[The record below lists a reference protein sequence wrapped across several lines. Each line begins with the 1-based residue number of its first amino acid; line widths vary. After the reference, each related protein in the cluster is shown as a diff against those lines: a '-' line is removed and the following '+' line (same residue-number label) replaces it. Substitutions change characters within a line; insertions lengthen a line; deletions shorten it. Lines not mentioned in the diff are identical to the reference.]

1 MEKYTTLYDVLIIG
15 AGPSG
20 SNAAIS
26 YKNLNP
32 NLKVGL
38 IDKSI
43 FPRDKSCGDAI
54 GPGVISALKRFNNQ
68 HILDNEPQVVSTTLY
83 GPENIGIQN
92 YIPEVKNK
100 EDSIVYV
107 IPRIDLDNRIL
118 NLAKDL
124 DVDVFEGY
132 SFVSFEKDS
141 DNKLVVEIK
150 NGDNITKLGTKI
162 LVGADGANSRVR
174 KQLNVNTNSDWHKAI
189 AIRAYIDSPNYL
201 EIFKERTLMFEINVS
216 AEKGYAWAFPSKGN
230 LLNIGIGVPLNI
242 FKKEKLDINV
252 LLQDFITQL
261 TNRGVVVENI
271 RDEKS
276 YLLPFASSRPKF
288 KNDINVALIGDA
300 SSMINPMSGEG
311 IFYGMEAG
319 YLLAKNTYNLIDS
332 SDLTKG
338 IADYEKAFSK
348 RFRKH
353 YLSCALARL
362 LLQSPFMT
370 KRLLKVASNDQNTI
384 DFVVELLF
392 DEAYLTFGEV
402 MKIVYKFLL
411 PSKLLFCY
419 QKTKRKRPD
428 LLN

>member
-32 NLKVGL
+32 DLKVGL
-38 IDKSI
+38 VDKSI

-132 SFVSFEKDS
+132 SFVSFEKDL

-150 NGDNITKLGTKI
+150 NGDNITKLGAKI

-332 SDLTKG
+332 PDLTKG

-411 PSKLLFCY
+411 PSKVLMLLS
-419 QKTKRKRPD
+419 K
-428 LLN
+428 N

>member
-68 HILDNEPQVVSTTLY
+68 HILDHEPQVVSTTLY

-150 NGDNITKLGTKI
+150 NGDNITKLGAKI

-332 SDLTKG
+332 PELSKG

-411 PSKLLFCY
+411 PSKVLMLLS
-419 QKTKRKRPD
+419 K
-428 LLN
+428 N

>member
-150 NGDNITKLGTKI
+150 NGDNITKLGAKI

-261 TNRGVVVENI
+261 TNRGVIVENI

-411 PSKLLFCY
+411 PSKVLMLLS
-419 QKTKRKRPD
+419 K
-428 LLN
+428 N

>member
-38 IDKSI
+38 IDKSV

-150 NGDNITKLGTKI
+150 NGDNITKLGAKI

-411 PSKLLFCY
+411 TSKLLM
-419 QKTKRKRPD
+419 
-428 LLN
+428 LLSKN

>member
-132 SFVSFEKDS
+132 SFVSFEKDL

-288 KNDINVALIGDA
+288 RNDINVALIGDA

-332 SDLTKG
+332 PELLKG

-411 PSKLLFCY
+411 PSKVLMLLS
-419 QKTKRKRPD
+419 K
-428 LLN
+428 NW

>member
-38 IDKSI
+38 IDKSV

-54 GPGVISALKRFNNQ
+54 GPGVISALKRFNNH
-68 HILDNEPQVVSTTLY
+68 HILNNEPQVVSTTLY

-150 NGDNITKLGTKI
+150 NL
-162 LVGADGANSRVR
+162 S
-174 KQLNVNTNSDWHKAI
+174 
-189 AIRAYIDSPNYL
+189 
-201 EIFKERTLMFEINVS
+201 
-216 AEKGYAWAFPSKGN
+216 
-230 LLNIGIGVPLNI
+230 
-242 FKKEKLDINV
+242 
-252 LLQDFITQL
+252 
-261 TNRGVVVENI
+261 
-271 RDEKS
+271 
-276 YLLPFASSRPKF
+276 
-288 KNDINVALIGDA
+288 LIH
-300 SSMINPMSGEG
+300 I
-311 IFYGMEAG
+311 
-319 YLLAKNTYNLIDS
+319 
-332 SDLTKG
+332 
-338 IADYEKAFSK
+338 
-348 RFRKH
+348 
-353 YLSCALARL
+353 
-362 LLQSPFMT
+362 
-370 KRLLKVASNDQNTI
+370 
-384 DFVVELLF
+384 
-392 DEAYLTFGEV
+392 
-402 MKIVYKFLL
+402 
-411 PSKLLFCY
+411 
-419 QKTKRKRPD
+419 
-428 LLN
+428 

>member
-1 MEKYTTLYDVLIIG
+1 MEKYTQLYDVLIIG

-132 SFVSFEKDS
+132 SFVSFEKDL

-150 NGDNITKLGTKI
+150 NGDNITKLGAKI

-288 KNDINVALIGDA
+288 RNDINVALIGDA

-319 YLLAKNTYNLIDS
+319 YLLAKNTYNVIDS
-332 SDLTKG
+332 PELIKG

-411 PSKLLFCY
+411 PSKVLMLLS
-419 QKTKRKRPD
+419 K
-428 LLN
+428 N

>member
-150 NGDNITKLGTKI
+150 NGDNITKLGAKI

-332 SDLTKG
+332 PDLTKG

-402 MKIVYKFLL
+402 IKIVYKFLL
-411 PSKLLFCY
+411 PSKVLMLLS
-419 QKTKRKRPD
+419 K
-428 LLN
+428 N

>member
-261 TNRGVVVENI
+261 TNRGVVIENI

-288 KNDINVALIGDA
+288 RNDINVALIGDA

-319 YLLAKNTYNLIDS
+319 YLLAKNTYNLVDS
-332 SDLTKG
+332 PDLTKG

-411 PSKLLFCY
+411 PSKVLMLFS
-419 QKTKRKRPD
+419 K
-428 LLN
+428 N

>member
-15 AGPSG
+15 AGSFG

-150 NGDNITKLGTKI
+150 NGDNITKLGAKI

-252 LLQDFITQL
+252 LLKDFITQL

-411 PSKLLFCY
+411 PSKVLMLLS
-419 QKTKRKRPD
+419 K
-428 LLN
+428 N

>member
-150 NGDNITKLGTKI
+150 NGDNITKLGAKI

-288 KNDINVALIGDA
+288 RNNINVALIGDA

-332 SDLTKG
+332 PDLTKG

-411 PSKLLFCY
+411 PSKVLMLLS
-419 QKTKRKRPD
+419 K
-428 LLN
+428 N

>member
-150 NGDNITKLGTKI
+150 NGDNITKLGAKI

-332 SDLTKG
+332 PDLTKG

-370 KRLLKVASNDQNTI
+370 KRLLKVAANDQNTI

-411 PSKLLFCY
+411 PSKVLMLLS
-419 QKTKRKRPD
+419 K
-428 LLN
+428 N

>member
-32 NLKVGL
+32 DLKVGL

-132 SFVSFEKDS
+132 SFVSFEKDL

-150 NGDNITKLGTKI
+150 NGDNITKLGAKI

-288 KNDINVALIGDA
+288 RNDINVALIGDA

-332 SDLTKG
+332 PELSKG

-411 PSKLLFCY
+411 PSKVLMLLS
-419 QKTKRKRPD
+419 K
-428 LLN
+428 N

>member
-150 NGDNITKLGTKI
+150 NGDNITKLGAKI

-174 KQLNVNTNSDWHKAI
+174 KQLNINTNSDWHKAI

-271 RDEKS
+271 RDQKS

-288 KNDINVALIGDA
+288 RNDINVALIGDA

-332 SDLTKG
+332 PDLTKG

-411 PSKLLFCY
+411 PSKVLMLLS
-419 QKTKRKRPD
+419 K
-428 LLN
+428 N

>member
-132 SFVSFEKDS
+132 SFVSFEKDL
-141 DNKLVVEIK
+141 DNKLIVEIK
-150 NGDNITKLGTKI
+150 NGDNITKLGAKI

-288 KNDINVALIGDA
+288 RNDINVALIGDA

-332 SDLTKG
+332 PELTKG

-411 PSKLLFCY
+411 PSKVLMLLS
-419 QKTKRKRPD
+419 K
-428 LLN
+428 N

>member
-141 DNKLVVEIK
+141 DNKLVIEIK
-150 NGDNITKLGTKI
+150 NGDNITKLGAKI

-332 SDLTKG
+332 PDLTKG

-411 PSKLLFCY
+411 PSKVLMLLS
-419 QKTKRKRPD
+419 K
-428 LLN
+428 N

>member
-54 GPGVISALKRFNNQ
+54 GPGVISALKRFNNH

-332 SDLTKG
+332 PDLTKG

-411 PSKLLFCY
+411 PSKVLMLLS
-419 QKTKRKRPD
+419 K
-428 LLN
+428 N